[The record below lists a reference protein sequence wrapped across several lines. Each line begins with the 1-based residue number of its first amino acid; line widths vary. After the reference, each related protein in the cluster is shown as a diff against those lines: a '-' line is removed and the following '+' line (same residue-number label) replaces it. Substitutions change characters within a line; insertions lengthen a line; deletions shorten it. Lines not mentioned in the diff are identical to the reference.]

1 MLHRMTTLLSTV
13 VIAFLA
19 TPVLNAVSSTSA
31 RAAESCPARP
41 TGPLP
46 DGSHRYYQTNRIT
59 HQKCRVLGAK
69 KTMVRNIASPPVKL
83 VAPETQTAVLPAA
96 VADANARF
104 EDTFTALRGHAAAIA
119 AEVANENLAIS
130 RFESRWIDLS
140 DQAHWIDLSEQAHS
154 SDPQPN
160 PVGHSAIHQPVAVV
174 LDDVTKFTKASGHP
188 YAAEWLPNVTLMV
201 LLVSLGGALALF
213 ALIGH
218 SFLFAGPAPPI
229 WPHVPARDDIYR
241 VPSDPDTSG
250 PSLASAVKP
259 ADVRPDGVD
268 GRHPDERDAQVAAD
282 ALPREIG
289 ETQIDADLSRG
300 QRRASSYQR
309 LANPFAGLGY
319 PDDSESR

>member
-1 MLHRMTTLLSTV
+1 
-13 VIAFLA
+13 
-19 TPVLNAVSSTSA
+19 
-31 RAAESCPARP
+31 
-41 TGPLP
+41 
-46 DGSHRYYQTNRIT
+46 
-59 HQKCRVLGAK
+59 
-69 KTMVRNIASPPVKL
+69 
-83 VAPETQTAVLPAA
+83 
-96 VADANARF
+96 
-104 EDTFTALRGHAAAIA
+104 
-119 AEVANENLAIS
+119 
-130 RFESRWIDLS
+130 
-140 DQAHWIDLSEQAHS
+140 
-154 SDPQPN
+154 
-160 PVGHSAIHQPVAVV
+160 
-174 LDDVTKFTKASGHP
+174 
-188 YAAEWLPNVTLMV
+188 LPNVTLMV

-319 PDDSESR
+319 PDDSESRWTGCDLHVDGTGFDRSSARQTIKPPRAAFIFALVPELTRAAGIKLTRRVSLRRIVAALWLFHRPIILEVIHEQQEKQGHRVHTKRTRGSKGFSARW